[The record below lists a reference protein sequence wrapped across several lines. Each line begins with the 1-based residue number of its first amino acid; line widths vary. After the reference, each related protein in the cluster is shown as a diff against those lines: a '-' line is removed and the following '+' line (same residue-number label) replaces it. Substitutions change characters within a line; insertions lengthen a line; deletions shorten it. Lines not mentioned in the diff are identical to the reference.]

1 MKRWILKAGATDLEG
16 LVLEDVS
23 MPEPGVGE
31 VRIRIHAVSLNSRDQ
46 LVIKGP
52 FGRLSDR
59 DLVPVSDGSGEIDAV
74 GSGVDN
80 WVVGDRVTGLLLPWL
95 KGSPKAGL
103 GMGLGSLNEDG
114 MLAEYVVLPADRIV
128 PAPASLDYAEA
139 ATLPCAA
146 LTAWNALYGDHPIK
160 TNSKVL
166 VLGSG
171 GVSLFALLAQA
182 AGAEVIATSSQ
193 NTKMQRL
200 IELGA
205 SDAINYRDNLNWG
218 SAVFERTG
226 GGR

>member
-1 MKRWILKAGATDLEG
+1 M
-16 LVLEDVS
+16 
-23 MPEPGVGE
+23 
-31 VRIRIHAVSLNSRDQ
+31 
-46 LVIKGP
+46 
-52 FGRLSDR
+52 
-59 DLVPVSDGSGEIDAV
+59 
-74 GSGVDN
+74 
-80 WVVGDRVTGLLLPWL
+80 GDRVTGLLLPWL

-171 GVSLFALLAQA
+171 GVSLFALLFAQA